1 MRLRFWRCRRPA
13 PPAPLPWRTPKEHPA
28 WATAPTE
35 AFPVYGPGRPGR
47 LTRGQEWRADGG
59 HRPLSPRRGDEGRR

>member
-1 MRLRFWRCRRPA
+1 MRIRFWRCRRPA
-13 PPAPLPWRTPKEHPA
+13 PPAPSSRRTPKERPA

-35 AFPVYGPGRPGR
+35 AYPACGPGRPGR

-59 HRPLSPRRGDEGRR
+59 RWPLSPRRGEEGTR